1 MYLKRIFHCGFIS
14 AVNFVNVWVYFVV
27 RRTESGPIQSSE
39 ENGGKDTVLGES
51 VPRVLQR
58 GYCKYY
64 TCSTCMVVTFITF
77 GSQEPISG
85 TV

>member
-1 MYLKRIFHCGFIS
+1 MFGF
-14 AVNFVNVWVYFVV
+14 VVV

-58 GYCKYY
+58 GNCKYY
-64 TCSTCMVVTFITF
+64 TYSTCMVIIVSTTRAAHAWL
-77 GSQEPISG
+77 
-85 TV
+85 